1 MQGGIMLQRYDITR
15 NDQSNRLSI
24 KEFAVLETKSR
35 KRDTFKPIKKDYAL
49 LDEVSFDSDKIR
61 AAIGEGPQALIT
73 ELRSGDF
80 FPIYPCA
87 EIIAER
93 VTGLFNGNS
102 APDLEVFFDDRT
114 LLSTFEEE

>member
-1 MQGGIMLQRYDITR
+1 MLQRYDITR
-15 NDQSNRLSI
+15 NDQTNRLSI

-35 KRDTFKPIKKDYAL
+35 KRDAFKPIKKDYSL
-49 LDEVSFDSDKIR
+49 LHEVSYDGDTIR
-61 AAIGEGPQALIT
+61 AAIGVGPQALIT

-93 VTGLFNGNS
+93 VTGLFDSNS
-102 APDLEVFFDDRT
+102 KPDLEVFFDDRT